1 MLNKKTKEY
10 IVNSLITD
18 DLLDNKVKIKE
29 LENEY
34 GFTIK
39 EVTNYTIGLRRCF
52 LLKEK

>member
-1 MLNKKTKEY
+1 MIDEKTKRY
-10 IVNSLITD
+10 IVNNLMTD

-39 EVTNYTIGLRRCF
+39 EVTDYTIGLRRCF